1 MFIIYIMRCTGVKH
15 PVDDVT
21 SFLLSSRFQLLAD
34 DVPKESDES
43 CNSNSNTGNE
53 LLQYSRVSSRER
65 RYLTRCCE
73 SPVDPHSAFLLIG
86 PGKEL
91 VHYMATPALTSEQIN
106 LEGGGADVPSLLELE
121 AEPFFSTDLPTD
133 TTAFLT
139 PAQPDSD
146 L

>member
-1 MFIIYIMRCTGVKH
+1 ML

-21 SFLLSSRFQLLAD
+21 SFLLLSRFQLLAD
-34 DVPKESDES
+34 DVPKGSDES
-43 CNSNSNTGNE
+43 SNSNNYTGNE
-53 LLQYSRVSSRER
+53 LLQYSRVSSKGR
-65 RYLTRCCE
+65 RYLTRCCQ

-91 VHYMATPALTSEQIN
+91 VHYMATPVLTSELNN

-133 TTAFLT
+133 DTTDLLT
-139 PAQPDSD
+139 PVHPDSD